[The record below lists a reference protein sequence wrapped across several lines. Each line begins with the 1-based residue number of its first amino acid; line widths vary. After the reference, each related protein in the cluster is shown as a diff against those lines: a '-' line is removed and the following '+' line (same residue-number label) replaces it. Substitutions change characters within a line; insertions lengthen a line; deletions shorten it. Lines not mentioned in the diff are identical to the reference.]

1 MCYVNLYRFNSII
14 YTMWDSISRQTV
26 RCPTSVR
33 HPISDCPLLLRISQ
47 QHKPESFKSK
57 YHCLDLQLFL
67 SGIVGTA
74 AMAQLCS
81 ISEPPAFALLYAL
94 PFLRYYCENPS
105 YGNLAFIPIMALSY
119 YLAYNNNV
127 RTELSETV
135 HTLRDNSVEKEM
147 MLKESTRHLVD
158 SQNDQIYIATLKERN
173 RIAREIHDNVGHM
186 LSRSILQVG
195 ALLAICKDDTL
206 KPHLTT
212 LKESLDLAMNNIR
225 NSVHDLHDES
235 IDLQNALQGL
245 VDSFTFCP
253 VHFQCDISKQIPK
266 NVKYCFL
273 AITKEG
279 MNNIMRHS
287 NASRVTLTVKEHPA
301 FYQLLIED
309 NGTTSFHSE
318 NVGDNGM
325 GISNMKERAEALHGI
340 LHISTEN
347 GFRIFVSIPK

>member
-1 MCYVNLYRFNSII
+1 MSTYIDSILLFILCGILYPGKQFDALHLLGILFLIALYCFELVSTTNRNRSNLSII
-14 YTMWDSISRQTV
+14 VLIFSFFF
-26 RCPTSVR
+26 PELSV
-33 HPISDCPLLLRISQ
+33 LLPWHS
-47 QHKPESFKSK
+47 
-57 YHCLDLQLFL
+57 YVLFL
-67 SGIVGTA
+67 NR
-74 AMAQLCS
+74 L
-81 ISEPPAFALLYAL
+81 PAFALLYAL

-105 YGNLAFIPIMALSY
+105 YVNLAFIPTMALSY
-119 YLAYNNNV
+119 YLAYNNNL

-195 ALLAICKDDTL
+195 ALLAICTDDTS

-212 LKESLDLAMNNIR
+212 LKETLDLAMNNIR

-309 NGTTSFHSE
+309 NGTTSLHSD
-318 NVGDNGM
+318 NVSDTGM

>member
-1 MCYVNLYRFNSII
+1 MSTYIDSILLFILCGILYPGKQFDAIHLLGILFLIALYCFELVSTTNRNRSNLSII
-14 YTMWDSISRQTV
+14 VLIFSFFFPELSI
-26 RCPTSVR
+26 
-33 HPISDCPLLLRISQ
+33 LLPWHS
-47 QHKPESFKSK
+47 
-57 YHCLDLQLFL
+57 YVLFL
-67 SGIVGTA
+67 NR
-74 AMAQLCS
+74 L
-81 ISEPPAFALLYAL
+81 PAFALLYAL
-94 PFLRYYCENPS
+94 PFLRYYCANPS
-105 YGNLAFIPIMALSY
+105 YVNLAFIPIMALSY
-119 YLAYNNNV
+119 YLAYNNNL

-212 LKESLDLAMNNIR
+212 LKETLDLAMNNIR

-309 NGTTSFHSE
+309 NGTTSLHSD
-318 NVGDNGM
+318 NVSDTGM

>member
-1 MCYVNLYRFNSII
+1 MSTYIDSILLFILCGILYPGKQFDALHLLGILFLIALYCFELVSTTNRNRSNLSII
-14 YTMWDSISRQTV
+14 VLIFSFFFPELSI
-26 RCPTSVR
+26 
-33 HPISDCPLLLRISQ
+33 LLPWHS
-47 QHKPESFKSK
+47 
-57 YHCLDLQLFL
+57 YVLFL
-67 SGIVGTA
+67 NH
-74 AMAQLCS
+74 L
-81 ISEPPAFALLYAL
+81 PAFALLYVL

-105 YGNLAFIPIMALSY
+105 YVNLAFIPIMALSY
-119 YLAYNNNV
+119 YLAYNNNL

-212 LKESLDLAMNNIR
+212 LKETLDLAMNNIR

-309 NGTTSFHSE
+309 NGTTSLHSD
-318 NVGDNGM
+318 NVSDNGM

>member
-1 MCYVNLYRFNSII
+1 
-14 YTMWDSISRQTV
+14 MWDSISRQTV

-67 SGIVGTA
+67 SGIVV
-74 AMAQLCS
+74 LLPWHS
-81 ISEPPAFALLYAL
+81 YVLFLNRLPVFALLYAL

-105 YGNLAFIPIMALSY
+105 YVNLVFIPIMALSY

-158 SQNDQIYIATLKERN
+158 SQNNQIYIATLKERN

-206 KPHLTT
+206 KLHLTT

>member
-1 MCYVNLYRFNSII
+1 MSTYI
-14 YTMWDSISRQTV
+14 DSI
-26 RCPTSVR
+26 
-33 HPISDCPLLLRISQ
+33 LLFILCGILYPNKQ
-47 QHKPESFKSK
+47 FDALH
-57 YHCLDLQLFL
+57 LLGILFL
-67 SGIVGTA
+67 IALYCFELVSNTNKNRTN
-74 AMAQLCS
+74 LS
-81 ISEPPAFALLYAL
+81 ILVLIFSFFFPKLSVLLPWHSYVLFLNRQPVTALLYCL
-94 PFLRYYCENPS
+94 PFCHYYYENQS
-105 YGNLAFIPIMALSY
+105 YVNLAFIPIMALSY
-119 YLAYNNNV
+119 YLAYNNNL

-147 MLKESTRHLVD
+147 MLKESNQHLVD

-206 KPHLTT
+206 KSHLAT
-212 LKESLDLAMNNIR
+212 LKETLDLAMNNIR

-235 IDLQNALQGL
+235 IDLQSALQGL

-273 AITKEG
+273 AITKEAL
-279 MNNIMRHS
+279 NNVMRHS
-287 NASRVTLTVKEHPA
+287 NATRITLTVKEHPA

-309 NGTTSFHSE
+309 NGTTSSLSE
-318 NVGDNGM
+318 HIDDTGM
-325 GISNMKERAEALHGI
+325 GISNMKERVEALHGI
-340 LHISTEN
+340 FHINTDN

>member
-1 MCYVNLYRFNSII
+1 MSTYIDSILLFILCGILYPGKQFDALHLLGILFLIALYCFELVGTTNSNRSNLSII
-14 YTMWDSISRQTV
+14 VLIFSFFF
-26 RCPTSVR
+26 PELSV
-33 HPISDCPLLLRISQ
+33 LLPWHS
-47 QHKPESFKSK
+47 
-57 YHCLDLQLFL
+57 YVLFL
-67 SGIVGTA
+67 NR
-74 AMAQLCS
+74 L
-81 ISEPPAFALLYAL
+81 PAFALLYAL

-105 YGNLAFIPIMALSY
+105 YVNLAFIPIMALSY
-119 YLAYNNNV
+119 YLACNNNL

-212 LKESLDLAMNNIR
+212 LKETLDLAMNNIR

-309 NGTTSFHSE
+309 NGTTSLHSD
-318 NVGDNGM
+318 NVSDNGM

-340 LHISTEN
+340 LHISTES

>member
-1 MCYVNLYRFNSII
+1 MSTYIDSILLFILCGIVYPGKQFDALHLLGILFLIALYCFELVSNTNRNRSNLSII
-14 YTMWDSISRQTV
+14 VLIFSFFF
-26 RCPTSVR
+26 PELSV
-33 HPISDCPLLLRISQ
+33 LLPWHS
-47 QHKPESFKSK
+47 
-57 YHCLDLQLFL
+57 YVLFL
-67 SGIVGTA
+67 NR
-74 AMAQLCS
+74 L
-81 ISEPPAFALLYAL
+81 PAFALLYAL

-158 SQNDQIYIATLKERN
+158 SQNNQIYIATLKERH

>member
-1 MCYVNLYRFNSII
+1 M
-14 YTMWDSISRQTV
+14 
-26 RCPTSVR
+26 
-33 HPISDCPLLLRISQ
+33 
-47 QHKPESFKSK
+47 
-57 YHCLDLQLFL
+57 
-67 SGIVGTA
+67 
-74 AMAQLCS
+74 
-81 ISEPPAFALLYAL
+81 
-94 PFLRYYCENPS
+94 
-105 YGNLAFIPIMALSY
+105 
-119 YLAYNNNV
+119 
-127 RTELSETV
+127 
-135 HTLRDNSVEKEM
+135 
-147 MLKESTRHLVD
+147 
-158 SQNDQIYIATLKERN
+158 
-173 RIAREIHDNVGHM
+173 
-186 LSRSILQVG
+186 
-195 ALLAICKDDTL
+195 

-212 LKESLDLAMNNIR
+212 LKETLDLAMNNIR

-309 NGTTSFHSE
+309 NGTTSLHSD
-318 NVGDNGM
+318 NVSDNGM

>member
-1 MCYVNLYRFNSII
+1 MSTYIDSILLFILCGILYPGKQFDALHLLGILFLIALYCFELVSTTNRNRSNLSII
-14 YTMWDSISRQTV
+14 VLIFSFFF
-26 RCPTSVR
+26 PE
-33 HPISDCPLLLRISQ
+33 LLVLLPWHS
-47 QHKPESFKSK
+47 
-57 YHCLDLQLFL
+57 YVLFL
-67 SGIVGTA
+67 NR
-74 AMAQLCS
+74 L
-81 ISEPPAFALLYAL
+81 PAFALLYAL

-105 YGNLAFIPIMALSY
+105 YVNLAFIPTMALSY
-119 YLAYNNNV
+119 YLAYNNNL

-212 LKESLDLAMNNIR
+212 LKETLDLAMNNIR

-309 NGTTSFHSE
+309 NGTTSLHSD
-318 NVGDNGM
+318 NVSDNGM

>member
-1 MCYVNLYRFNSII
+1 MSTYIDSILLFILCGILYPGKQFDAIHLLGILFLIALYCFELVSTTNRNRSNLSII
-14 YTMWDSISRQTV
+14 VLIFSFFF
-26 RCPTSVR
+26 PKLSV
-33 HPISDCPLLLRISQ
+33 LLPWHS
-47 QHKPESFKSK
+47 
-57 YHCLDLQLFL
+57 YVLFL
-67 SGIVGTA
+67 NR
-74 AMAQLCS
+74 L
-81 ISEPPAFALLYAL
+81 PAFALLYAL
-94 PFLRYYCENPS
+94 PFLRYYCTNPS
-105 YGNLAFIPIMALSY
+105 YVNLAFIPTMALSY
-119 YLAYNNNV
+119 YLAYNNNL

-158 SQNDQIYIATLKERN
+158 SQNNQIYIATLKERN

-212 LKESLDLAMNNIR
+212 LKETLDLAMNNIR

-309 NGTTSFHSE
+309 NGTTSLHSD
-318 NVGDNGM
+318 NVSDNGM

>member
-1 MCYVNLYRFNSII
+1 MSTYIDSILLFILCGIRYPGKQFDAIHLLGILFLIALYCFELVSTTNRNRSNLSII
-14 YTMWDSISRQTV
+14 VLIFSFFFPELSI
-26 RCPTSVR
+26 
-33 HPISDCPLLLRISQ
+33 LLPWHS
-47 QHKPESFKSK
+47 
-57 YHCLDLQLFL
+57 YVLFL
-67 SGIVGTA
+67 NR
-74 AMAQLCS
+74 L
-81 ISEPPAFALLYAL
+81 PAFALLYAL

-119 YLAYNNNV
+119 YLAYNNYL

-212 LKESLDLAMNNIR
+212 LKETLDLAMNNIR

-309 NGTTSFHSE
+309 NGTTSLHSD
-318 NVGDNGM
+318 NVSDTGM